1 MICTTFLKVGIPE
14 FRELYSI
21 CNCGEHVRSDRI
33 GKMMTIRVD
42 SGGKM
47 KEVNL
52 STIGGTIKKKFK
64 IHELVARTFI
74 PTYDPEKHDII
85 HIDNNTCNNSFQNI
99 TIQDKDQI
107 QINCIFANVSLPGYP
122 SLSELYKIC
131 RCGEHVVSN
140 ATGNV
145 ISQYKSKQ
153 GYKLVGLIDKLHN
166 INKCFPVHQLVAH
179 AFLKYPVDGQI
190 YVIDHINRNR
200 QDNNIAN
207 LRFATYREN
216 NMNTSGKKNKKPII
230 QMNMDGHFLK
240 EYDSIT
246 QAITDN
252 KDFGSAPI
260 CKCLKD
266 EEASAYG
273 FRWKY
278 KNESDKNVVYVPV
291 EGEVFKD
298 LKDVKY
304 YNSFK
309 KKWEIVDFPNYAVS
323 NLGTVINKAR
333 GCTVGFDDGNNM
345 SVSLMQGSKRKL
357 IKTHLLVAYMF
368 IGVPSEDFYTVKFK
382 DGNQKNC
389 SVDNLEW
396 MKFRDRCIENL
407 GKEIVAIDPDGVETI
422 FKSMSHASEFLA
434 EKFNTADN
442 YTSGIRACLTGYQ
455 ESSYGYKWKEYVA
468 VN

>member
-1 MICTTFLKVGIPE
+1 MNCTTFVKVGIPE

-33 GKMMTIRVD
+33 GKMMTVRVD

-64 IHELVARTFI
+64 IHELIARSFI
-74 PTYDPEKHDII
+74 STYDPEKHDII
-85 HIDNNTCNNSFQNI
+85 HKDGNVANNAFQNI
-99 TIQDKDQI
+99 RIQDKNEI
-107 QINCIFANVSLPGYP
+107 KVNCIFANVSLPEFP
-122 SLSELYKIC
+122 SLSELYKVC
-131 RCGEHVVSN
+131 RCGEHVVSI

-145 ISQYKSKQ
+145 ISQRVTSN
-153 GYKLVGLIDKLHN
+153 GYKEVTLRYGDNENKK
-166 INKCFPVHQLVAH
+166 INVHQLVAH
-179 AFLKYPVDGQI
+179 AFLKYPNDGNVYI
-190 YVIDHINRNR
+190 VDHINRNR
-200 QDNNIAN
+200 QDNNISN
-207 LRFATYREN
+207 LRFATYSEN
-216 NMNTSGKKNKKPII
+216 NMNTSGSKTKKPII
-230 QMNMDGHFLK
+230 QMNMDWSIVK
-240 EYDSIT
+240 EYESIT

-389 SVDNLEW
+389 KADNLEW
-396 MKFRDRCIENL
+396 VKFRDRCIENL
-407 GKEIVAIDPDGVETI
+407 GKEVVAIDSEGVETI

-455 ESSYGYKWKEYVA
+455 ESSYGYKWKEYVV